1 MKFHNWH
8 TIGWV
13 VIIMLFILWEVIGL
27 ANKADAN
34 QPFTYFVRK
43 LAMIEPL
50 WFLFAGF
57 ILWMLYHFL
66 FKHEILKSV
75 FN

>member
-1 MKFHNWH
+1 MSLRNWH

-13 VIIMLFILWEVIGL
+13 IIVLLFILWEVIGL

-43 LAMIEPL
+43 LAGNWTSPVWYLLLGFLL
-50 WFLFAGF
+50 WL
-57 ILWMLYHFL
+57 IVHFL
-66 FKHEILKSV
+66 FIRPK
-75 FN
+75 